1 MTTLNDLTDV
11 TISDPKAAQV
21 LKYTAQGWV
30 NATDATS
37 SGAGGNPCGANDD
50 NLKSDVSEIITEPW
64 LWSIEDTEY
73 GIKVEHQD
81 GVNTL
86 NEYAAVYPGRI
97 TAGNKNGSAELKT
110 FDGGNSR
117 LTAFQNQLEFYDI
130 NNPEGVTLSE
140 LVACCDDGGG
150 DTPTPRSGFMPA
162 MVNFPT
168 AGVFTHEQSP
178 TAQSVYTPIDEEN
191 GVPYDT
197 RWENKDFFDI
207 FDAENTLQIVEMP
220 AGTNAAVMFAAY
232 PVQITSSSLVLDYD
246 QGYSNISFNWEIA
259 SNKGVVTLGPGDL
272 AASVKLRTEIVG
284 WRDAA
289 QIGGGDTDLQSK
301 RTPGLSVTGTK
312 AVRCDFTESTVD
324 SPTRL
329 IIKPRCNIQRTR
341 ACKTI
346 IGSGRVIVM
355 PYYDDGSGFDPVSLF
370 ATAYQD
376 SDNDPFQDDGG
387 REIAFEQATQS
398 KALKNEMN
406 YMSNAISETLNYDT
420 ALSAEGQ
427 TVLTKCLN
435 DIFNLKRNEVD
446 DIDYYYNQLETIR
459 ALALPYVGFKFGFE
473 TDDAVLSF

>member
-1 MTTLNDLTDV
+1 MTTLNELTDV

-21 LKYTAQGWV
+21 LKYTAEGWV
-30 NATDATS
+30 NATDAAS

-50 NLKSDVSEIITEPW
+50 NVKSDVAETITEPW
-64 LWSIEDTEY
+64 NWSIGDAEY
-73 GIKVEHQD
+73 GVKVDHQD
-81 GVNTL
+81 GVNSL
-86 NEYAAVYPGRI
+86 DEYSALYPGRLTI
-97 TAGNKNGSAELKT
+97 GNKYGGGEFKT
-110 FDGGNSR
+110 FDGGNTR
-117 LTAFQNQLEFYDI
+117 LSAFENQLSFYDI
-130 NNPEGVTLSE
+130 NNPEGVTLAE

-178 TAQSVYTPIDEEN
+178 TAQSVYTPIDEAN
-191 GVPYDT
+191 GVAYDA
-197 RWENKDFFDI
+197 RWVNRDFYDVFNADTT
-207 FDAENTLQIVEMP
+207 FQTVEMP
-220 AGTNAAVMFAAY
+220 AGTNAAVIFAAY
-232 PVQITSSSLVLDYD
+232 PVQITSSSLVNDYD
-246 QGYSNISFNWEIA
+246 QGYANVSYNWEITT
-259 SNKGVVTLGPGDL
+259 NKGTVTTGPGAL

-284 WRDAA
+284 WRDAG
-289 QIGGGDTDLQSK
+289 QIGGGDTNIQSK

-312 AVRCDFTESTVD
+312 AVRCDFTESTAE
-324 SPTRL
+324 SPTR
-329 IIKPRCNIQRTR
+329 ITITPRCSIQRTR

-370 ATAYQD
+370 AAAYQD
-376 SDNDPFQDDGG
+376 SNDDPFYDDGG
-387 REIAFEQATQS
+387 QEIAFEQATQS

-435 DIFNLKRNEVD
+435 DIFDLKRNEVD